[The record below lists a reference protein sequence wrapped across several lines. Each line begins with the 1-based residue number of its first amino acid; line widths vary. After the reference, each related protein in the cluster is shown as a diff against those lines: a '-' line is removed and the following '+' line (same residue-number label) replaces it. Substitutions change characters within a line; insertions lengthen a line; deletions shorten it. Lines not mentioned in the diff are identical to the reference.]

1 MARTINY
8 SLDEI
13 TQLTQIL
20 HDDGVLIKNNGVYL
34 INPLLIPAK
43 CYFIKIKKFT
53 LVLPMKLLTIL
64 YFLTIYL
71 TGFDFQNDF
80 NITFAQ
86 QDSNAVV
93 NETKKVQVTE
103 QDNVNNKD
111 SVQKDFTE
119 NVGLDKIK
127 DLISFEKIIGSLF
140 VLLVGFF
147 FLKLITKILQF
158 SAEKSARSRISYKG
172 TIPIVRLIGW
182 SIIIYI
188 IIGVIIKP
196 PFETIIA
203 VSASLGIAIGLA
215 AQDLVKNVIG
225 GIMIIFDRP
234 FQVGDKIQVGN
245 NYGEVLTIG
254 LRSTRIVTG
263 DDSVV
268 SIPNADIMSQSVS
281 NSNSGAPNCQV
292 VAEVYL
298 PIDIDTVAVRDTA
311 LEVAKVSK
319 YVYLDKPVSVLFFNE
334 VKEKRSYLKMRLKAY
349 VADIR
354 YEFTFKSEMTELIIR
369 ELLDKGVLKKEDVS

>member
-1 MARTINY
+1 
-8 SLDEI
+8 
-13 TQLTQIL
+13 
-20 HDDGVLIKNNGVYL
+20 
-34 INPLLIPAK
+34 
-43 CYFIKIKKFT
+43 
-53 LVLPMKLLTIL
+53 MKLFTIL

-71 TGFDFQNDF
+71 TGFDCLNDF
-80 NITFAQ
+80 NVAFAQ
-86 QDSNAVV
+86 QDSNSVET
-93 NETKKVQVTE
+93 ETKKVQVTE
-103 QDNVNNKD
+103 QDNETKKD
-111 SVQKDFTE
+111 TVQTDFTE
-119 NVGLDKIK
+119 NVGIDKIK
-127 DLISFEKIIGSLF
+127 DLISFGKIIGSLF

-147 FLKLITKILQF
+147 FLKLLTKILQF
-158 SAEKSARSRISYKG
+158 IAEKSARSRISYKG
-172 TIPIVRLIGW
+172 TIPIVRLVGW

-203 VSASLGIAIGLA
+203 VSASLAIAIGLA

-298 PIDIDTVAVRDTA
+298 PIDVDTVVVRDTA

-349 VADIR
+349 VSDIR

>member
-1 MARTINY
+1 
-8 SLDEI
+8 
-13 TQLTQIL
+13 
-20 HDDGVLIKNNGVYL
+20 
-34 INPLLIPAK
+34 
-43 CYFIKIKKFT
+43 
-53 LVLPMKLLTIL
+53 MKLLTIL

-71 TGFDFQNDF
+71 TGFDCLNDF
-80 NITFAQ
+80 NMAFAQ
-86 QDSNAVV
+86 QDNNSVV
-93 NETKKVQVTE
+93 TETKKVKVTE
-103 QDNVNNKD
+103 QDNETKKD
-111 SVQKDFTE
+111 TVQTDFTE

-140 VLLVGFF
+140 VLLVGFL
-147 FLKLITKILQF
+147 FLKLITKILQLF
-158 SAEKSARSRISYKG
+158 AEKSARSRISYKG
-172 TIPIVRLIGW
+172 TIPIVRLLGW
-182 SIIIYI
+182 SFIIYI

-203 VSASLGIAIGLA
+203 VSASMGIAIGLA

-298 PIDIDTVAVRDTA
+298 PIDVDTVAVRDAA

-349 VADIR
+349 VSDIR

>member
-1 MARTINY
+1 M
-8 SLDEI
+8 
-13 TQLTQIL
+13 
-20 HDDGVLIKNNGVYL
+20 K
-34 INPLLIPAK
+34 PLK
-43 CYFIKIKKFT
+43 
-53 LVLPMKLLTIL
+53 IL
-64 YFLTIYL
+64 YILTIYL
-71 TGFDFQNDF
+71 IAYVFLSEYNPVL
-80 NITFAQ
+80 AQ
-86 QDSNAVV
+86 QDSNSVLT
-93 NETKKVQVTE
+93 ETKKVQVAA
-103 QDNVNNKD
+103 QDNDNKKD
-111 SVQKDFTE
+111 SVQTNLTE
-119 NVGLDKIK
+119 KLGLDKIK
-127 DLISFEKIIGSLF
+127 DLISFEKIVGSLF

-147 FLKLITKILQF
+147 FLKLITKILQLI
-158 SAEKSARSRISYKG
+158 AEKSARSRISYKG
-172 TIPIVRLIGW
+172 TISIVRLLGW

-188 IIGVIIKP
+188 IIGVIIQP

-215 AQDLVKNVIG
+215 AQDLVKNIIG

-268 SIPNADIMSQSVS
+268 SIPNADIMNQSVS

-298 PIDIDTVAVRDTA
+298 PIDIDTLAVRDTA

-319 YVYLDKPVSVLFFNE
+319 YVYLDKPVTVLFFNE
-334 VKEKRSYLKMRLKAY
+334 VKDKRSYLKMRLKAY
-349 VADIR
+349 VSDIR

-369 ELLDKGVLKKEDVS
+369 ELINDGVLKKEDVS